1 MSDEKYVDRVPGER
15 VPGERFPGERVSG
28 ERAPVENNERFSR
41 DRGMD
46 PQMEGRDEERRKGK
60 VFFKK
65 KVCKFC
71 MQKLK
76 IDYKD
81 ADTLRRFIT
90 ERGKILPRRITGTC
104 AKHQRAVAL
113 AIKRARMIA
122 LLPFVAD

>member
-1 MSDEKYVDRVPGER
+1 MSDEKYTE
-15 VPGERFPGERVSG
+15 
-28 ERAPVENNERFSR
+28 NERPPR
-41 DRGMD
+41 QDRGMD
-46 PQMEGRDEERRKGK
+46 AGVDGRDGEDRGRGKGK

-71 MQKLK
+71 LQKLK

-104 AKHQRAVAL
+104 AKHQRSLSA
-113 AIKRARMIA
+113 AIKRARIIA
-122 LLPFVAD
+122 LLPFVAE

>member
-1 MSDEKYVDRVPGER
+1 MSDEKYTE
-15 VPGERFPGERVSG
+15 
-28 ERAPVENNERFSR
+28 NERPPR
-41 DRGMD
+41 QDRGMD
-46 PQMEGRDEERRKGK
+46 TGMDGRDGDDRMGRGGKGK

-71 MQKLK
+71 VQKLK

-104 AKHQRAVAL
+104 AKHQRALAA
-113 AIKRARMIA
+113 AIKQARSIA
-122 LLPFVAD
+122 LLPFVAE

>member
-1 MSDEKYVDRVPGER
+1 MSDEKYT
-15 VPGERFPGERVSG
+15 
-28 ERAPVENNERFSR
+28 ENNERPVR

-46 PQMEGRDEERRKGK
+46 VQMDGRDGGDGRGGKGR

-90 ERGKILPRRITGTC
+90 ERGKILPRRITGSC
-104 AKHQRAVAL
+104 AKHQRALAL
-113 AIKRARMIA
+113 AIKRARTIA
-122 LLPFVAD
+122 LLPFVTD

>member
-1 MSDEKYVDRVPGER
+1 MSDEQYIE
-15 VPGERFPGERVSG
+15 
-28 ERAPVENNERFSR
+28 NERPPR
-41 DRGMD
+41 QDRGMD
-46 PQMEGRDEERRKGK
+46 SQMDGRDGEERMGRGGGKGK

-71 MQKLK
+71 TQKLK

-81 ADTLRRFIT
+81 ADVLRRFIT

-104 AKHQRAVAL
+104 AKHQRSLAVS
-113 AIKRARMIA
+113 IKRARIIA

>member
-1 MSDEKYVDRVPGER
+1 MSDEQYIE
-15 VPGERFPGERVSG
+15 
-28 ERAPVENNERFSR
+28 NERPPR
-41 DRGMD
+41 QDRGSDTQMD
-46 PQMEGRDEERRKGK
+46 GRDGEERIGRGGKGK

-71 MQKLK
+71 TQKLK

-81 ADTLRRFIT
+81 ADVLRRFIT

-104 AKHQRAVAL
+104 AKHQRALAL
-113 AIKRARMIA
+113 AIKRARIIA

>member
-1 MSDEKYVDRVPGER
+1 MSDDKYTDGDRPYR
-15 VPGERFPGERVSG
+15 
-28 ERAPVENNERFSR
+28 R

-46 PQMEGRDEERRKGK
+46 QVDGRDGDDRGGRGGKGGK
-60 VFFKK
+60 AFFKK

-71 MQKLK
+71 VQKLK

-104 AKHQRAVAL
+104 AKHQRALAA
-113 AIKRARMIA
+113 AIKQARIIA
-122 LLPFVAD
+122 LLPYVAE